1 MPQKGVMDL
10 RLLLAAEDDERRD
23 LERSL
28 HDGVQQRLIALAV
41 TFQLVLV
48 ALETAPHEA
57 AAYLAEGRTN
67 AQEAIDDL
75 RGAVLRIHPPLLDT
89 QGLAA
94 ALTSAASNR
103 PTPAK
108 VEGVVTEPL
117 PPEVAVTAY
126 RVCVAALAGTENG
139 ARAVVHVRTTGSEL
153 VFEVA
158 VTDGAID
165 SSAVLR
171 LDARVRALGGV
182 LSLSPN
188 RVAGQL
194 PLTTRDRPR
203 DT

>member
-1 MPQKGVMDL
+1 
-10 RLLLAAEDDERRD
+10 
-23 LERSL
+23 
-28 HDGVQQRLIALAV
+28 VQQRLIALAV

-57 AAYLAEGRTN
+57 ATYLAEGRTN
-67 AQEAIDDL
+67 AQQAIDDL
-75 RGAVLRIHPPLLDT
+75 RDVVLRIHPPLLDT
-89 QGLAA
+89 HGLVA
-94 ALTSAASNR
+94 ALTSVASNR
-103 PTPAK
+103 PTPARL
-108 VEGVVTEPL
+108 EGVVTEQL

-126 RVCVAALAGTENG
+126 RFCVAALAGTEDD

-171 LDARVRALGGV
+171 LDARVRALGGA

-188 RVAGQL
+188 RVSGRL
-194 PLTTRDRPR
+194 PLTTRDDRR

>member
-10 RLLLAAEDDERRD
+10 RLLLTAEDDERRD

-28 HDGVQQRLIALAV
+28 HEGVQQRLIALAV

-57 AAYLAEGRTN
+57 ATYLAEGRMN

-75 RGAVLRIHPPLLDT
+75 RDAVLRIHPPLLDT
-89 QGLAA
+89 HGLVA
-94 ALTSAASNR
+94 ALTSVASNR

-108 VEGVVTEPL
+108 VEGVLTEPL

-126 RVCVAALAGTENG
+126 RFCAAALAGTEDG
-139 ARAVVHVRTTGSEL
+139 ARAEVQVRTTRSEL

-158 VTDGAID
+158 VTEGAID
-165 SSAVLR
+165 NSAVLP

-188 RVAGQL
+188 RLAGRL

>member
-1 MPQKGVMDL
+1 MDL
-10 RLLLAAEDDERRD
+10 RLLLAAEDDERRA

-48 ALETAPHEA
+48 ALENAPHEA

-75 RGAVLRIHPPLLDT
+75 RDVVLRIHPPLLDT
-89 QGLAA
+89 HGLVA
-94 ALTSAASNR
+94 ALTSVAAGR
-103 PTPAK
+103 PTPAT
-108 VEGVVTEPL
+108 VEGVVAEPL

-126 RVCVAALAGTENG
+126 RVCIAALAGTEDG
-139 ARAVVHVRTTGSEL
+139 TRAVAHVRTTDGEL
-153 VFEVA
+153 LFEVA
-158 VTDGAID
+158 VTEGAID
-165 SSAVLR
+165 STAVVR
-171 LDARVRALGGV
+171 LDARVRALGGD
-182 LSLSPN
+182 LSVSAD
-188 RVAGQL
+188 RVAGRL